1 MLRSQLIAAI
11 GKIVTPE
18 DFGNYMRFHY
28 RKLYLNE
35 YAPQLFCYAVRR
47 PDHYPEGTLSI
58 EEAGGSDTSDPIQT
72 VVCARPAHKLMYL
85 PINAA
90 TKVGFGGDRYLHAWV
105 SHQFSGHSSTS
116 LSLVARARQ
125 FSSFILV
132 VGRIGG
138 PSLFEPK
145 HAIIIQN
152 KDELKI
158 PVKFF
163 FFFFFF
169 FVFNF
174 HFIIKFLSH
183 IFLCEFISCFWN
195 KSQPQKNSVMPSSL
209 SLLSNNDSP
218 RHSEVCNWRA
228 LCLACVSFK
237 SSRNWRNY
245 LDFLMTH

>member
-1 MLRSQLIAAI
+1 VEYIEDMLRKQLIAAI
-11 GKIVTPE
+11 GKIVTPD

-28 RKLYLNE
+28 RKLYLAE

-47 PDHYPEGTLSI
+47 PDHSPEGTLSI
-58 EEAGGSDTSDPIQT
+58 EESGGSDIPDPIQT
-72 VVCARPAHKLMYL
+72 VVCARAAHKLMYL

-105 SHQFSGHSSTS
+105 SHQFSGYSSTS

-138 PSLFEPK
+138 AALFEPK

-158 PVKFF
+158 PVCDAMYIYIYIFDLL
-163 FFFFFF
+163 
-169 FVFNF
+169 
-174 HFIIKFLSH
+174 FL
-183 IFLCEFISCFWN
+183 F
-195 KSQPQKNSVMPSSL
+195 
-209 SLLSNNDSP
+209 
-218 RHSEVCNWRA
+218 
-228 LCLACVSFK
+228 
-237 SSRNWRNY
+237 
-245 LDFLMTH
+245 